1 MATFVGSLQNI
12 ELGIAIAVAVAIHNI
27 PEGLAQYPLPC
38 VATGSRK
45 KAFWW
50 SFLSGIAEPAGAV
63 IAALFLSAI

>member
-1 MATFVGSLQNI
+1 
-12 ELGIAIAVAVAIHNI
+12 VAVAIHNI